1 MANKTDLDLRVLLD
15 GAGGTLVNIT
25 GYLTSASIRGA
36 MDVIEDTALSDTER
50 SYLPGKAGATIPI
63 AGMVNSTTDAIFGPL
78 VGNRT
83 SVSKTIEYQA
93 YATGSNSTGATGVFY
108 TGEVYLTSV
117 EYSGSVNSL
126 VTFSCDATF
135 DGAVTRSTQSTV

>member
-1 MANKTDLDLRVLLD
+1 MANKTDLDIRVLLD
-15 GAGGTLVNIT
+15 TAGGALANIT
-25 GYLTSASIRGA
+25 PYLTSAAIRGA
-36 MDVIEDTALSDTER
+36 LDIIEDTALSDEER
-50 SYLPGKAGATIPI
+50 SYLPGKAGATIPL

-93 YATGSNSTGATGVFY
+93 YSTGSNSTGNTGVFY
-108 TGEVYLTSV
+108 SGEVYITSV

-126 VTFSCDATF
+126 ETFSADATF
-135 DGAVTRSTQSTV
+135 DGVVTRGTQSTV